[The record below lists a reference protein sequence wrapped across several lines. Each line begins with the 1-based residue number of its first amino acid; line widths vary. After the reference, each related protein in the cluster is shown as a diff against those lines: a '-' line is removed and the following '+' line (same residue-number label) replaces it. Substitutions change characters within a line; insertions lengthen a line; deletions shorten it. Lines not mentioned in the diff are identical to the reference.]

1 MSACTNLIPSL
12 ETVRI
17 AVEAGWVLAMI
28 RDFLKIDE
36 RFDFFDFLAV
46 TPMGIQG

>member
-1 MSACTNLIPSL
+1 M
-12 ETVRI
+12 
-17 AVEAGWVLAMI
+17 EAGRVLAMI

-36 RFDFFDFLAV
+36 RFDFLAV

>member
-1 MSACTNLIPSL
+1 
-12 ETVRI
+12 
-17 AVEAGWVLAMI
+17 MI

-36 RFDFFDFLAV
+36 RFDFFDFLVV